1 MENPCSIG
9 RHPCSINPSARGIP
23 RKVTD
28 MEYMFVSAF
37 AFNQPIG
44 SWDTSQVTEH
54 AVCSW
59 RHCVQSTI
67 GSWDLQGHNMSHVR
81 CTSAFN
87 QTRLGH
93 VIRHADMFLWPRL
106 RRSHCGYYDD
116 YMHVWPCRRVRTTS
130 RSQLTVLPPR
140 GCART
145 TRATPPSPRPTAP
158 PATCTDTLASGST
171 CQPECD
177 SGYTVSGAT
186 SCTDRVLTAATCTAA
201 VASCTTTQYLTG
213 GACASCPD
221 GSVSR
226 GGDSTICYCPE
237 NFYRVVDAGAV
248 GGYVC
253 SACDAGQY
261 RGPGDAVPTA
271 RRAARRRGAS
281 RS

>member
-1 MENPCSIG
+1 MGYLAGHE
-9 RHPCSINPSARGIP
+9 
-23 RKVTD
+23 
-28 MEYMFVSAF
+28 MQQMFEAST

-44 SWDTSQVTEH
+44 TGTRRRSQHEAMFACH
-54 AVCSW
+54 
-59 RHCVQSTI
+59 
-67 GSWDLQGHNMSHVR
+67 L
-81 CTSAFN
+81 AFN
-87 QTRLGH
+87 QDTRPGTRLGW
-93 VIRHADMFLWPRL
+93 DMMEMFTSATLSQEIQNCWVLQRAI
-106 RRSHCGYYDD
+106 SQVCWH
-116 YMHVWPCRRVRTTS
+116 MHVESSEHRGLWISNRRASRRVGAQGQRV
-130 RSQLTVLPPR
+130 RRRRPPN
-140 GCART
+140 A
-145 TRATPPSPRPTAP
+145 TAP

-201 VASCTTTQYLTG
+201 VASCTATQYLTG